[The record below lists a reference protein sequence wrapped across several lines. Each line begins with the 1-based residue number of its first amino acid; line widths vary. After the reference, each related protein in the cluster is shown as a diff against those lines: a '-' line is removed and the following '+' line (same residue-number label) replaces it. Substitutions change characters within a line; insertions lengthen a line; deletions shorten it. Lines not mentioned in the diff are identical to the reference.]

1 MKLRMTKASNG
12 SPNGHET
19 KHYAAGTEHDLSSTP
34 RERELAEV
42 FLREGWAVEVG
53 TSQVITTQVI
63 TTQVGTMV
71 VRLPLIEEYVSA
83 GYKAEN
89 YDAFLKRETEEAQRK
104 GFVVEVRKLNIK
116 ELAEV
121 KAEAEARAKL
131 EAEAA
136 AQREIEEKA
145 AADAKA
151 LAEAEA
157 QKAADAPAPTEMPT
171 EAPPEESKKSGKR
184 K

>member
-53 TSQVITTQVI
+53 TSQVITTQV
-63 TTQVGTMV
+63 GTMV
-71 VRLPLIEEYVSA
+71 VRLPLIEEYVAA